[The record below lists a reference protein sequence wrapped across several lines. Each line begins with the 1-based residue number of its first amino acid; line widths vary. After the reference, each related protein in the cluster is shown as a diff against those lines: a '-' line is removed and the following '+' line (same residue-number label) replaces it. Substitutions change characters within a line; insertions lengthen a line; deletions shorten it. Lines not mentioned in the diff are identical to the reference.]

1 MVKSKLCCI
10 LITGKWTDSAV
21 AISPWALDWQNL
33 PEHHILDGWGL
44 GVQAPRAW
52 WGGPEVGTEKE
63 QAKDELRKAQS
74 GPQILLRQKYHTQD
88 CWQKVM
94 AIQFSSILP
103 YLYWHWI
110 REQNLIVSLI
120 EYQTN
125 CPPLLLDKQMAEKLL
140 RNCSNGIN
148 FNLTLC
154 SRYVYRFVCDL
165 HGLLGYSA
173 QEIHAMVDL
182 QPLAANAAAAAAIN
196 SLSSSNQ
203 AHIQGK
209 IIFDP

>member
-1 MVKSKLCCI
+1 M
-10 LITGKWTDSAV
+10 
-21 AISPWALDWQNL
+21 
-33 PEHHILDGWGL
+33 
-44 GVQAPRAW
+44 
-52 WGGPEVGTEKE
+52 
-63 QAKDELRKAQS
+63 
-74 GPQILLRQKYHTQD
+74 
-88 CWQKVM
+88 
-94 AIQFSSILP
+94 
-103 YLYWHWI
+103 
-110 REQNLIVSLI
+110 VSLI

-196 SLSSSNQ
+196 SLSSSSNQ
-203 AHIQGK
+203 AHLQGK
-209 IIFDP
+209 TILDP